1 MTEGDTNVTNLVAE
15 DVTVSD
21 DLAATDDITAGGDI
35 TATGTVSGA
44 AVAGDACMFGTSSAT
59 GAAAIQMDPTAEGEG
74 LSTMIVDKTV
84 SGLSA
89 VETAVFSVPAG
100 SVLRAVLGNVETAI
114 GFAAGA
120 GTSVTWS
127 LGTTGDPDKYGT
139 AGYPTAANAL
149 TQNSKSSWVATPTH
163 LAAAE
168 AIVVTIAATGGTA
181 DGDTAPNAGAV
192 RVVLVY
198 DTYAALANA

>member
-1 MTEGDTNVTNLVAE
+1 MGKTQGDHE
-15 DVTVSD
+15 
-21 DLAATDDITAGGDI
+21 ATDDLIAGDDLTVGDDATI
-35 TATGTVSGA
+35 SGDCTVTGTVSGA
-44 AVAGDACMFGTSSAT
+44 AVAGDACMFGTSSVT
-59 GAAAIQMDPTAEGEG
+59 GAAAIQLDPTAEGEG
-74 LSTMIVDKTV
+74 LNTVIVDKTV
-84 SGLSA
+84 SALSA

-100 SVLRAVLGNVETAI
+100 SVIRAVLGNVETAI